1 MSRFSI
7 LRIDHYDPAAV
18 GRKNR
23 ILFSIFILIPGTA
36 SILINLGNVLRIDFI
51 LRLVILLP
59 LLGIIY
65 FILLKKLRAAIK
77 NIKPIGDIEIT
88 KSSVR
93 KRIGDALTKY
103 DFESIKE
110 IRLTKHLP
118 ATRIRESKSGYFSYI
133 LKIVFHDIP
142 DDTLVVSD
150 RSIDHDHKISITDTL
165 KTLKKIVPFEVVIE
179 Q

>member
-7 LRIDHYDPAAV
+7 LRVDHYDPAAV

-36 SILINLGNVLRIDFI
+36 SLLINLGNVLEIDFI
-51 LRLVILLP
+51 LRIIILLP
-59 LLGIIY
+59 VLGIAY
-65 FILLKKLRAAIK
+65 FFLLRKLRSAINK
-77 NIKPIGDIEIT
+77 IKPIGDIEIT
-88 KSSVR
+88 RSSVI
-93 KRIGDALTKY
+93 KRIGDAITRY

-133 LKIVFHDIP
+133 LRIIFHDIP
-142 DDTLVVSD
+142 DDTIVVSD
-150 RSIDHDHKISITDTL
+150 RSIDHNHKISITETL
-165 KTLKKIVPFEVVIE
+165 KTLKKIVPFDVVID
-179 Q
+179 

>member
-18 GRKNR
+18 GRKNKL
-23 ILFSIFILIPGTA
+23 LFSIFVLIPGTA
-36 SILINLGNVLRIDFI
+36 SLLFNLGNVLEIGHI

-59 LLGIIY
+59 LLGVIY
-65 FILLKKLRAAIK
+65 FILLRKLRAAIK
-77 NIKPIGDIEIT
+77 NIKPIGDVEIT
-88 KSSVR
+88 RSSVR
-93 KRIGDALTKY
+93 KKIGDAITRY

-110 IRLTKHLP
+110 IRLTKHIP
-118 ATRIRESKSGYFSYI
+118 ATRIRESKSGYFSFI

-142 DDTLVVSD
+142 DDTIVVSD

-165 KTLKKIVPFEVVIE
+165 KTLKKIVPFNVIIDH
-179 Q
+179 

>member
-23 ILFSIFILIPGTA
+23 ILFSIFVLIPA
-36 SILINLGNVLRIDFI
+36 SASLLINLGNVLEIDFI
-51 LRLVILLP
+51 LRIIILLP
-59 LLGIIY
+59 VLGIAY
-65 FILLKKLRAAIK
+65 FFLLRKLRSAIK
-77 NIKPIGDIEIT
+77 KIKPIGDIEIT
-88 KSSVR
+88 RSSVI
-93 KRIGDALTKY
+93 KRIGDAITRY
-103 DFESIKE
+103 DFDSIKE

-142 DDTLVVSD
+142 NDTIVVSD

-165 KTLKKIVPFEVVIE
+165 KTLKKIVSFEVIIE